1 MSEEATNITEVK
13 TASDG
18 FVKVAIEKYNEML
31 EKIAEQKASISRLN
45 EQLNRARNEPPV
57 INRTVIEKTAEMAA
71 QDHRVWGGSLMGL
84 GASMFVIGV
93 FRVRAGRTES

>member
-1 MSEEATNITEVK
+1 
-13 TASDG
+13 
-18 FVKVAIEKYNEML
+18 
-31 EKIAEQKASISRLN
+31 
-45 EQLNRARNEPPV
+45 V